1 MRELT
6 FESSEDFRN
15 SFVGEA
21 IKYSLEATDSIEE
34 AFREGQK
41 EAKLFQIAIEDVD
54 YTFQI
59 VVPKKDWLTVLE
71 AAFERFQEADMV
83 DRTIDTWTLIRD
95 IKEGS

>member
-15 SFVGEA
+15 SFIGEA

-34 AFREGQK
+34 AFREGKK

-59 VVPKKDWLTVLE
+59 VVPKKDWLTVLKQPSKD
-71 AAFERFQEADMV
+71 FKKQ
-83 DRTIDTWTLIRD
+83 IW
-95 IKEGS
+95 

>member
-6 FESSEDFRN
+6 FNSSEEFKN
-15 SFVGEA
+15 SFVNET
-21 IKYSLEATDSIEE
+21 IQYSEVAVDNIQE
-34 AFREGQK
+34 AFKEGHK
-41 EAKLFQIAIEDVD
+41 EAKLFYIEIEDVN

-59 VVPKKDWLTVLE
+59 VVPKKDWLFVLE
-71 AAFERFQEADMV
+71 AAFERFQEANMV

>member
-6 FESSEDFRN
+6 FKTSGDFQN

-34 AFREGQK
+34 AFREDQK

-59 VVPKKDWLTVLE
+59 VVPKKHWLTVLE
-71 AAFERFQEADMV
+71 TAFERFQEADMV
-83 DRTIDTWTLIRD
+83 DRSIDTWTLIRD
-95 IKEGS
+95 IKEAG